1 MPNKGTHAAVGVMAG
16 VSAAAYV
23 SRRETDGLARA
34 LQLVGGAVG
43 GYHGGVLPDV
53 LEPAITPMHR
63 SISHSLALGGG
74 GAYAMVKKGEAPVL
88 WAREQVRTLEEQLA
102 VAVDGWERFWLML
115 GILAGHAAIG
125 YGVGLAAGYA
135 SHLVLDAGTP
145 RSLPLIG

>member
-16 VSAAAYV
+16 VSAAAYL

-63 SISHSLALGGG
+63 SIGHSLTLGAG
-74 GAYAMVKKGEAPVL
+74 GAVAMVRKGEVPL
-88 WAREQVRTLEEQLA
+88 QWARERVMALENELATTTDPWMRLVLTLAIALCHLA
-102 VAVDGWERFWLML
+102 V
-115 GILAGHAAIG
+115 G

-135 SHLVLDAGTP
+135 SHLALDALTP
-145 RSLPLIG
+145 SSLPLFG